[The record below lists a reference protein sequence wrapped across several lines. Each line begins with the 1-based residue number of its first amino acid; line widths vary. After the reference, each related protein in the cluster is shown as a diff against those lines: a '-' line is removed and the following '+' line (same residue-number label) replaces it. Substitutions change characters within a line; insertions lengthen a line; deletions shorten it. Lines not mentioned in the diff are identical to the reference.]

1 MLSQIDIQ
9 NFALIQKQTLSFS
22 NGFHV
27 ITGETGAGKSILLG
41 ALQLV
46 LGKRADINV
55 LLNTNEKCIVEAVFQ
70 LKNYHLQ
77 PFFEAND
84 LDYDDET
91 TIRREIYPTGKSRA
105 FINDVPVNLQVLN
118 NLSLFLI
125 DIHSQHQ
132 TLEITKNDFQFNII
146 DSYANNKPLQTDYR
160 LALKKFK
167 ADLIKL
173 DEKETAYQQILKEQ
187 SFNLFL
193 LNELAEA
200 KIVLHEEI
208 ELESDMSKLQHAENI
223 LQNLAEIIQL
233 SDNEQFGIIQQLK
246 IIKHSLTK
254 ISKYS
259 SSYQALEERLDALL
273 IEYKDIFDE
282 VTEEVNRIEVNPSKM
297 EILSQRL
304 DLINQLQRKHLVKD
318 TAELLNIYESLQN
331 KEADNQSLALEIE
344 QLNNDIKTQKEILNQ
359 FAEKLHQNRLKVK
372 DQVANEVEK
381 IIHQLGMKE
390 ASFSIVLEKT
400 TEFNSFGQSEIDFLV
415 ATNKGSAMQK
425 ISKASGGELSRIVLA
440 LKSILAQNTKLPTI
454 IFDEIDTGVSGDIA
468 NKMAEIMQD
477 MSQTMQIIAITHL
490 PQIASKGDVH
500 YKVYKSNATDQTTT
514 FIKTLNQNERINEIA
529 QMISGDEITTF
540 ALDHAKSLIKQIQP

>member
-55 LLNTNEKCIVEAVFQ
+55 LLNTNEKCIVEAIFQ

-105 FINDVPVNLQVLN
+105 FINDVPVNLQVLSD
-118 NLSLFLI
+118 LSLFLI
-125 DIHSQHQ
+125 DVHSQHQ
-132 TLEITKNDFQFNII
+132 TLEITKNDFQFNIL
-146 DSYANNKPLQTDYR
+146 DSYANNKSLRTDYR

-167 ADLIKL
+167 TDLIKL
-173 DEKETAYQQILKEQ
+173 EEKETAYQQILKEQ

-193 LNELAEA
+193 LNELEEA
-200 KIVLHEEI
+200 KIILHEEI
-208 ELESDMSKLQHAENI
+208 ELENDLSKLQHAENI

-246 IIKHSLTK
+246 AIKHSLTK
-254 ISKYS
+254 ISKCS

-318 TAELLNIYESLQN
+318 TSELINIYESLQN
-331 KEADNQSLALEIE
+331 KETDNQSLAHEIE
-344 QLNNDIKTQKEILNQ
+344 QLNKDIKTQKEILNQ
-359 FAEKLHQNRLKVK
+359 LAEKLHQNRLKVK

-390 ASFSIVLEKT
+390 ATFSIVLEKN
-400 TEFNSFGQSEIDFLV
+400 TELNSFGQSEIDFLV

-477 MSQTMQIIAITHL
+477 MSQSMQIIAITHL
-490 PQIASKGDVH
+490 PQIASKGEVH

-514 FIKTLNQNERINEIA
+514 FIKTLNQDERIIEIA